1 MYNWIYAY
9 YYETVHE
16 IYISFNI
23 YISWRVRL
31 KNEMRKNANKQT
43 KQRKI
48 FLNEKWKEKFVCTWC
63 VYLNFN
69 IWLEERLFLR
79 RSTRIKIFILKLYHI
94 FTFKKSFYI
103 LEKCTSIILYTK
115 IYYTYIYTHTT
126 TILYEEIQSSSSE
139 SMISSFSSK

>member
-43 KQRKI
+43 KQRKL
-48 FLNEKWKEKFVCTWC
+48 FLNEKWKEKFMCTWC

-79 RSTRIKIFILKLYHI
+79 RVYKNIYPQTIPYLHLKRVFLHFGKMYEYNIIFENILHI
-94 FTFKKSFYI
+94 YNVEI
-103 LEKCTSIILYTK
+103 LA
-115 IYYTYIYTHTT
+115 
-126 TILYEEIQSSSSE
+126 
-139 SMISSFSSK
+139 